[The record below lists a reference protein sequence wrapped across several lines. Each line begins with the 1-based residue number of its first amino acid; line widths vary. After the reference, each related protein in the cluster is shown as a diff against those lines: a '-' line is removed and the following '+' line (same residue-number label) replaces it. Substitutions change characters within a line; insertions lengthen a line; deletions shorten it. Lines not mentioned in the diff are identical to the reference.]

1 MPEQKKQSVMS
12 NSQQEHPKRK
22 ITPRQIAALI
32 CVVLL
37 VGMYIG
43 AFVVACLDLGDSG
56 RLFAGCLVAT
66 IGLPILLWLLI
77 WSFDLMK
84 KRQADSRPMQDT
96 DAGTGQKTDGTH
108 ENDC

>member
-1 MPEQKKQSVMS
+1 MSQLTKQPETQNGKQE
-12 NSQQEHPKRK
+12 NLKRK
-22 ITPRQIAALI
+22 TTPRQIAALV

-66 IGLPILLWLLI
+66 IGMPILLWLLI
-77 WSFDLMK
+77 WSIELMK
-84 KRQADSRPMQDT
+84 KRRDDNRPPQ
-96 DAGTGQKTDGTH
+96 
-108 ENDC
+108 E

>member
-1 MPEQKKQSVMS
+1 MNPSKDTTEKQRKKLA
-12 NSQQEHPKRK
+12 PK
-22 ITPRQIAALI
+22 QIAALV

-66 IGLPILLWLLI
+66 IGMPILLWLLI
-77 WSFDLMK
+77 WSIDLMK
-84 KRQADSRPMQDT
+84 KSSPGSDDS
-96 DAGTGQKTDGTH
+96 
-108 ENDC
+108 ENAPHSP

>member
-1 MPEQKKQSVMS
+1 MSRQTKHSNPLGTQPEK
-12 NSQQEHPKRK
+12 PKRK
-22 ITPRQIAALI
+22 STPRQIAALV
-32 CVVLL
+32 CVFLL

-66 IGLPILLWLLI
+66 IGMPILLWLLL

-84 KRQADSRPMQDT
+84 KRQADSRQPQDE
-96 DAGTGQKTDGTH
+96 AKS
-108 ENDC
+108 